1 MARQPAVGE
10 RAVSA
15 AAADARLG
23 ERRLGGLLIWLA
35 LVFGAVAML
44 FPLYWMFAT
53 AVRPRSEVFEP
64 IVSLVPQVLT
74 WQNFNTIWARYPIV
88 TWVLNSTFIAVVAV
102 VLTVSAN
109 LLCGYVF
116 AKFRFWGR
124 DILFFAIL
132 GALMIPIQVILVPE
146 FLVVSWMGLL
156 NSPWGVILPRAAEAF
171 GVFMVRQFMVSIP
184 DDLIEAARLDGASEF
199 RIFRRIVLPL
209 SKPIIAVLVIFT
221 FMWRWNDF
229 AWPLVVLTDQ
239 TMFTLPLGLNLLR
252 GEANPD
258 WGGVMALALVSLLP
272 MLLIFLI
279 FQRYL
284 VQGIASTGL
293 K

>member
-1 MARQPAVGE
+1 
-10 RAVSA
+10 VSA
-15 AAADARLG
+15 AAADARPG

>member
-1 MARQPAVGE
+1 MSAGPALPGH
-10 RAVSA
+10 
-15 AAADARLG
+15 
-23 ERRLGGLLIWLA
+23 RRGGM
-35 LVFGAVAML
+35 GAVWLML
-44 FPLYWMFAT
+44 AAGAVVMAFPIYWMLAT

-64 IVSLVPQVLT
+64 AVRLIPGTLT
-74 WQNFNTIWARYPIV
+74 AENFVAVWARYPIM
-88 TWVLNSTFIAVVAV
+88 TWVLNSTLIAVVAV

-116 AKFRFWGR
+116 AKFRFPGR
-124 DILFFAIL
+124 DALFFAIL

-146 FLVVSWMGLL
+146 FLVVSWLGLL

-184 DDLIEAARLDGASEF
+184 DDLIEAARLDGASEM
-199 RIFRRIVLPL
+199 RIFLRIVLPL
-209 SKPIIAVLVIFT
+209 SKPIIAVLIIFT

-239 TMFTLPLGLNLLR
+239 AGFTLPLGLNLLR
-252 GEANPD
+252 SEVNPD
-258 WGGVMALALVSLLP
+258 WGQVMAVALITLAP
-272 MLLIFLI
+272 MLAIFLI

>member
-1 MARQPAVGE
+1 MVAGHLGRIVRVVPQPLGALLGL
-10 RAVSA
+10 A
-15 AAADARLG
+15 A
-23 ERRLGGLLIWLA
+23 
-35 LVFGAVAML
+35 GAVLML
-44 FPLYWMFAT
+44 FPLYWMLAT

-64 IVSLVPQVLT
+64 VVRLVPGVLT
-74 WQNFNTIWARYPIV
+74 AENFINVWTRYPLL

-102 VLTVSAN
+102 VLTVSVN

-116 AKFRFWGR
+116 AKFRFPGR
-124 DILFFAIL
+124 DVLFFAIL

-146 FLVVSWMGLL
+146 FLVVSWLGLL

-184 DDLIEAARLDGASEF
+184 DDLIEAARLDGAGEL
-199 RIFRRIVLPL
+199 RIFWRIVLPL

-239 TMFTLPLGLNLLR
+239 TGFTLPLGLNLLR

-258 WGGVMALALVSLLP
+258 WGGVMALASLSLLP
-272 MLLIFLI
+272 MLAIFLL
-279 FQRYL
+279 FQRHL

>member
-1 MARQPAVGE
+1 
-10 RAVSA
+10 VSGA
-15 AAADARLG
+15 SLEASRPG
-23 ERRLGGLLIWLA
+23 QGRTGTMLIWLA
-35 LVFGAVAML
+35 LVVGAVVML
-44 FPLYWMFAT
+44 FPLYWMLAT
-53 AVRPRSEVFEP
+53 AIRPRSEVFEP
-64 IVSLVPQVLT
+64 IVSLIPQVLT
-74 WQNFNTIWARYPIV
+74 WHNFSTIWTRYPIV
-88 TWVLNSTFIAVVAV
+88 SWVVNSTFIAVVAV
-102 VLTVSAN
+102 VLTVSVN

-124 DILFFAIL
+124 DVLFFAIL

-239 TMFTLPLGLNLLR
+239 TTFTLPLGLNLLR

>member
-1 MARQPAVGE
+1 MSGLTFAAGARRPG
-10 RAVSA
+10 
-15 AAADARLG
+15 ARRTG
-23 ERRLGGLLIWLA
+23 SVLIWIAVVL
-35 LVFGAVAML
+35 GAVAMI
-44 FPLYWMFAT
+44 FPLYWMLAT
-53 AVRPRSEVFEP
+53 AIRPRSEVFQP
-64 IVSLVPQVLT
+64 VVSLIPQVLT
-74 WQNFNTIWARYPIV
+74 LENFGNIAQRHPFL
-88 TWVLNSTFIAVVAV
+88 TWVMNSTFIAVIAV
-102 VLTVSAN
+102 VITVSAN

-116 AKFRFWGR
+116 AKFRFPGR

-146 FLVVSWMGLL
+146 FLVTSWLGLL

-184 DDLIEAARLDGASEF
+184 DELIEAARLDGASEM
-199 RIFRRIVLPL
+199 RIFLRIVLPL

-239 TMFTLPLGLNLLR
+239 ELFTLPLGLNLLR

-258 WGGVMALALVSLLP
+258 WGGVMALALISLLP

>member
-1 MARQPAVGE
+1 VSGATEAAIRPGQG
-10 RAVSA
+10 RAGTV
-15 AAADARLG
+15 
-23 ERRLGGLLIWLA
+23 LIWLA
-35 LVFGAVAML
+35 LAAGAVVMI
-44 FPLYWMFAT
+44 FPLYWMLAT
-53 AVRPRSEVFEP
+53 AIRPRSEVFEP

-74 WQNFNTIWARYPIV
+74 WQNFATIFTRYPIV
-88 TWVLNSTFIAVVAV
+88 TWVVNSTFIAVVAV

-124 DILFFAIL
+124 DVLFFAIL

-146 FLVVSWMGLL
+146 FLVVSWLGLL

-272 MLLIFLI
+272 MLLIFLV

>member
-1 MARQPAVGE
+1 MSGAALE
-10 RAVSA
+10 A
-15 AAADARLG
+15 AAPRPG
-23 ERRLGGLLIWLA
+23 HRRTGTVLIWIALA
-35 LVFGAVAML
+35 LGAVAMV
-44 FPLYWMFAT
+44 FPLYWMLAT
-53 AVRPRSEVFEP
+53 AIRPRSEVFQP
-64 IVSLVPQVLT
+64 VVSLIPQVLT
-74 WQNFNTIWARYPIV
+74 LENFRNIWERHPFL
-88 TWVLNSTFIAVVAV
+88 TWTLNSTFIAVVAV
-102 VLTVSAN
+102 AITVSAN

-116 AKFRFWGR
+116 AKFRFPGR

-146 FLVVSWMGLL
+146 FLVVSWLGLL

-184 DDLIEAARLDGASEF
+184 DELLEAARLDGAGEM
-199 RIFRRIVLPL
+199 RIFLRIVLPL

-239 TMFTLPLGLNLLR
+239 DLFTLPLGLNLLR

-258 WGGVMALALVSLLP
+258 WGGVMALALISLLP

>member
-1 MARQPAVGE
+1 
-10 RAVSA
+10 VSGVALETA
-15 AAADARLG
+15 APRPG
-23 ERRLGGLLIWLA
+23 HRRTGTVLIWIALA
-35 LVFGAVAML
+35 LGAVAMI
-44 FPLYWMFAT
+44 FPLYWMLAT
-53 AVRPRSEVFEP
+53 AIRPRSEVFQP
-64 IVSLVPQVLT
+64 VVSLIPQVLT
-74 WQNFNTIWARYPIV
+74 LENFRNIWERHPFLAW
-88 TWVLNSTFIAVVAV
+88 TLNSTFIAVVAV
-102 VLTVSAN
+102 VITVSAN

-116 AKFRFWGR
+116 AKFRFPGR

-146 FLVVSWMGLL
+146 FLVVSWLGLL

-184 DDLIEAARLDGASEF
+184 DELLEAARLDGAGEM
-199 RIFRRIVLPL
+199 RIFLRIVLPL

-239 TMFTLPLGLNLLR
+239 DLFTLPLGLNLLR

-258 WGGVMALALVSLLP
+258 WGGVMALALISLLP

>member
-1 MARQPAVGE
+1 
-10 RAVSA
+10 VSGA
-15 AAADARLG
+15 LEASRPGGQRLG
-23 ERRLGGLLIWLA
+23 TVLIWLA
-35 LVFGAVAML
+35 LVAGAVVML
-44 FPLYWMFAT
+44 FPLYWMLAT
-53 AVRPRSEVFEP
+53 AIRPRSEVFEP
-64 IVSLVPQVLT
+64 VVSILPQVLT
-74 WQNFNTIWARYPIV
+74 GQNFATIFTRYPIV
-88 TWVLNSTFIAVVAV
+88 TWVVNSTFIAVVAV

-124 DILFFAIL
+124 DVLFFAIL

-239 TMFTLPLGLNLLR
+239 DMFTLPLGLNLLR

-279 FQRYL
+279 FQRFL

>member
-1 MARQPAVGE
+1 MSGALEASRPGGQ
-10 RAVSA
+10 
-15 AAADARLG
+15 RLG
-23 ERRLGGLLIWLA
+23 TVLIWLA
-35 LVFGAVAML
+35 LVAGAVVML
-44 FPLYWMFAT
+44 FPLYWMLAT
-53 AVRPRSEVFEP
+53 AIRPRSEVFEP
-64 IVSLVPQVLT
+64 VVSILPQVLT
-74 WQNFNTIWARYPIV
+74 GQNFATIFTRYPIV
-88 TWVLNSTFIAVVAV
+88 TWVVNSTFIAVVAV

-124 DILFFAIL
+124 DVLFFAIL

-239 TMFTLPLGLNLLR
+239 DMFTLPLGLNLLR

-279 FQRYL
+279 FQRFL